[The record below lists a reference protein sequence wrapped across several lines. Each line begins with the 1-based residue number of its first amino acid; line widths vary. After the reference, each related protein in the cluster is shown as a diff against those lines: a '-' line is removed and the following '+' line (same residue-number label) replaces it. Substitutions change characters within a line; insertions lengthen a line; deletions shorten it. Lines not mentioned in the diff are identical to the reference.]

1 MKEGGL
7 FMEQQAMI
15 AMALS
20 LAAGLATGI
29 GGLVVCFLKVPT
41 RRLLS
46 IGLGFSG
53 GVMVAVSLMDLLPE
67 AFSACMVPMGKVV
80 GGFYAIVVMAIGML
94 LAALIETFVPER
106 PNFLGS
112 EERGSVYRIGILSV
126 LVVVLHNMPEGVATF
141 LSSYKDLSIGIPI
154 AAAIALHNIPEG
166 IAISVP
172 LFYSTGK
179 RMKAFSYSLLSGL
192 SEPLGAVI
200 AFFLLKN
207 FVDEF
212 ILGMLYAL
220 IAGIML
226 FISLDKLLPSAWTY
240 GSRKASILST
250 ACGIALMC
258 CVLVLT

>member
-1 MKEGGL
+1 
-7 FMEQQAMI
+7 MEQQAAVAMI
-15 AMALS
+15 LS

-29 GGLVVCFLKVPT
+29 GGMIVCFFNTPT
-41 RRLLS
+41 KKILS

-67 AFSACMVPMGKVV
+67 SFAATAVTMGKLA
-80 GGFYAIVVMAIGML
+80 GGLYSIVVMVIGML
-94 LAALIETFVPER
+94 FAALIETFVPER
-106 PNFLGS
+106 PNFAGS

-141 LSSYKDLSIGIPI
+141 LSSYKDLYIGIPI

-172 LFYSTGK
+172 LYYSTGK
-179 RMKAFSYSLLSGL
+179 RFKAFAYSLLSGL
-192 SEPLGAVI
+192 SEPLGAVL
-200 AFFLLKN
+200 AYFLLRK

-212 ILGMLYAL
+212 ILGILYAL
-220 IAGIML
+220 IAGIMI
-226 FISLDKLLPSAWTY
+226 FISLDKLLPSAWSY

>member
-80 GGFYAIVVMAIGML
+80 GGFYAIVVKGVVARRNHYP
-94 LAALIETFVPER
+94 AVETVGPR
-106 PNFLGS
+106 YIRYRS
-112 EERGSVYRIGILSV
+112 RGRNVHYMRV
-126 LVVVLHNMPEGVATF
+126 
-141 LSSYKDLSIGIPI
+141 
-154 AAAIALHNIPEG
+154 
-166 IAISVP
+166 
-172 LFYSTGK
+172 
-179 RMKAFSYSLLSGL
+179 
-192 SEPLGAVI
+192 GA
-200 AFFLLKN
+200 
-207 FVDEF
+207 
-212 ILGMLYAL
+212 
-220 IAGIML
+220 
-226 FISLDKLLPSAWTY
+226 
-240 GSRKASILST
+240 R
-250 ACGIALMC
+250 CG
-258 CVLVLT
+258 